1 LTSLCVVPHRGSPV
15 VVCFVSGFDKIQIER
30 AKLAWDVFLWFGKEP
45 PFPANHRVFHTD
57 VVFHRRCVTVRSYR
71 SIEELESVIG
81 DLEAVT
87 QDVVQSVKM
96 LKTHGMAELN
106 CHGENIFARRIP
118 ELVAWSTKIKM
129 EAMEQTRSH
138 ARNRRAK
145 ADLKV
150 ERKKLERKG
159 VKSAKKAVKKRALRT
174 PKKGRKAGRA

>member
-1 LTSLCVVPHRGSPV
+1 M
-15 VVCFVSGFDKIQIER
+15 
-30 AKLAWDVFLWFGKEP
+30 
-45 PFPANHRVFHTD
+45 
-57 VVFHRRCVTVRSYR
+57 RSYR

-138 ARNRRAK
+138 ARSRRAK

-150 ERKKLERKG
+150 ERKG
-159 VKSAKKAVKKRALRT
+159 VKAAKKAVKKRALRT

>member
-1 LTSLCVVPHRGSPV
+1 
-15 VVCFVSGFDKIQIER
+15 
-30 AKLAWDVFLWFGKEP
+30 
-45 PFPANHRVFHTD
+45 
-57 VVFHRRCVTVRSYR
+57 VRSYR

-138 ARNRRAK
+138 TRNRRAK

-174 PKKGRKAGRA
+174 PKRGRKAGRA

>member
-1 LTSLCVVPHRGSPV
+1 MGRSHH
-15 VVCFVSGFDKIQIER
+15 
-30 AKLAWDVFLWFGKEP
+30 
-45 PFPANHRVFHTD
+45 FPANRRVFHTD

-138 ARNRRAK
+138 TRNRRAK

-150 ERKKLERKG
+150 ERKKVERNG
-159 VKSAKKAVKKRALRT
+159 VKSAKKAAKKRALRT
-174 PKKGRKAGRA
+174 PKRGRKSGRG